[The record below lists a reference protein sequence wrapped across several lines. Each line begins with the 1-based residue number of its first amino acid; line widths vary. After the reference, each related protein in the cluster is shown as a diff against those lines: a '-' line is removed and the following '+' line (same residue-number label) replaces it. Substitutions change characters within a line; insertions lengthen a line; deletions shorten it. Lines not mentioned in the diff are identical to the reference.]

1 MGNQSNKAV
10 IGAFVLSAV
19 AIIVVGILAFGSGKL
34 FRRVDRFVLYFDGDL
49 KGLNVGSP
57 VTFRGVRIGEVTD
70 VNVVVNRQTLE
81 FKIPVYI
88 EIEPGRI
95 IGAEAAEAATKDPLA
110 VLIRRGL
117 RAQLALQ
124 SLVTG
129 QLMVRLDFFEG
140 RAVEF
145 RGDGSGYRELPTV
158 PSKVEE
164 LTSALETVSFQEI
177 ADKLNL
183 ALDKIAKALEE
194 GHLEKIVVSTESAL
208 EEIRSVASKLNRRI
222 DPLTDRY
229 GKVAEDVSLLTRDM
243 RRAIG
248 SVDRQVGPLLK
259 DASETLQE
267 ARLTLKQL
275 EQTLVDYKELAEGYS
290 PDSQFHHQ
298 FNTVLKEVSA
308 AARSMRVLTDLLYQ
322 QPDAPLRGKGRFGG
336 AD

>member
-1 MGNQSNKAV
+1 MGNQPNKAV

-19 AIIVVGILAFGSGKL
+19 AIVVVGILAFGSGKL

-70 VNVVVNRQTLE
+70 VNVVVNSQTLE
-81 FKIPVYI
+81 LKIPVYI
-88 EIEPGRI
+88 EIDPGRI
-95 IGAEAAEAATKDPLA
+95 IGAEAAEAVTKNPMA
-110 VLIRRGL
+110 VLVERGL

-140 RAVEF
+140 RAVELK
-145 RGDGSGYRELPTV
+145 GDDGYPEVPTV

-229 GKVAEDVSLLTRDM
+229 GKVAEDVSLLAQDM
-243 RRAIG
+243 RRAVG
-248 SVDRQVGPLLK
+248 RVDRQVDPLLK

-275 EQTLVDYKELAEGYS
+275 EQTLVDYKELAGGYS
-290 PDSQFHHQ
+290 PDSKFHHQ

-322 QPDAPLRGKGRFGG
+322 QPDAPLRGKGGFEGV
-336 AD
+336 D